1 MAILSQ
7 GVGYGVVL
15 GFGALFAL
23 IMTGITYLCKR
34 YLHEVQTSEMYMTAQ
49 RTVKTGLVA
58 SAIVSSWT
66 WAATLLTST
75 EVAYK
80 YGVSGPIWYASGA
93 VVQVLLFAVLAIEL
107 KRRAP
112 NAHTFLEVIL
122 ARYGTSAHIV
132 YLIFSFVTN
141 IIVTAMLLLG
151 GSAVV
156 NYLTGMHTIAAC
168 FLLPV
173 GVVVYTLFGGI
184 KATFMSDYA
193 HTVVIFIII
202 ISFVFTVY
210 GTSPQIGSIGTMYD
224 MLVAASERT
233 PIVDNEQG
241 SLVTMSSLQALLF
254 GIINIVGNF
263 STVFLDN
270 AYWQRAIAAHPH
282 YAVKAYLIGGLSWF
296 AIPFTLATTMGLAG
310 RAVNIQLTPFA
321 ISQGL
326 VLPDVAIALLGQ
338 AGGFACLVL
347 VFMAVTSAASA
358 ELIAVSSVIT
368 YDVYR
373 TYIRPGAKGKEVVRF
388 SHICVIVFGIL
399 MGVLAVL
406 LNLTGIS
413 LGYLYTL
420 MGVLISSAVVPVT
433 LTLLWSKQSK
443 LAAIVSPIFG
453 FVAAVSTWLAVTYSM
468 YGKLTIETTS
478 QNYPMM
484 AGNVVALISPIFV
497 TVIISLIKPDNFNF
511 DATREIQQV
520 DDSNEEEIPGDFRES
535 NSQDSTTE
543 NVSNEKTGGITNTEE
558 EMAAMAKSSR
568 FAKISSIV
576 LSLALFVLWP
586 LPMFFSRYVFSK
598 SFFTGWV
605 VVSII
610 WVFISTFAVGV
621 YPVYESRHTIVSI
634 TREIWRD
641 IRGKRVP
648 NLPQTNDN
656 AMISEENI
664 VVYTAEKKASV
675 M

>member
-1 MAILSQ
+1 MAILSE
-7 GVGYGVVL
+7 GYGYGVVL

-23 IMTGITYLCKR
+23 IMTTITFLCKR

-112 NAHTFLEVIL
+112 NAHTFLEVVL
-122 ARYGTSAHIV
+122 ARYGKGAHGV
-132 YLIFSFVTN
+132 YLFFATITN
-141 IIVTAMLLLG
+141 IAS

-210 GTSPQIGSIGTMYD
+210 GTSPKIGSIGTMYD
-224 MLVAASERT
+224 LLVAASERT
-233 PIVDNEQG
+233 PIVDNEKG
-241 SLVTMSSLQALLF
+241 SLVTMSSIQALLF
-254 GIINIVGNF
+254 GIINICGNF
-263 STVFLDN
+263 GTVFLDN
-270 AYWQRAIAAHPH
+270 AYWQRAIAAHPQ

-310 RAVNIQLTPFA
+310 RALDIQLTPFA

-326 VLPDVAIALLGQ
+326 VLPDVAIALLGK
-338 AGGFACLVL
+338 AGGFACLIL

-358 ELIAVSSVIT
+358 ELIAVSSVMT

-373 TYIRPGAKGKEVVRF
+373 TYIRPNAKGKEVVRF
-388 SHICVIVFGIL
+388 SHICVVTFGIL

-420 MGVLISSAVVPVT
+420 MGVLISSAVVPLT
-433 LTLLWSKQSK
+433 MTLLWSKQSK
-443 LAAIVSPIFG
+443 AAAIASPIIG
-453 FVAAVSTWLAVTYSM
+453 FIAAVGTWLGVTSNM
-468 YGKLTIETTS
+468 YGEITVNTTS

-484 AGNVVALISPIFV
+484 AGNIVALVSPIFI
-497 TVIISLIKPDNFNF
+497 TVAISLIKPDHFNF
-511 DATREIQQV
+511 DATRDIQQV
-520 DDSNEEEIPGDFRES
+520 DDSNQEQIAGDFDERNPEPTVAVAAAAEAVT
-535 NSQDSTTE
+535 NS
-543 NVSNEKTGGITNTEE
+543 EE
-558 EMAAMAKSSR
+558 EMEAMAKSSR

-576 LSLALFVLWP
+576 LSLVLFLLWP
-586 LPMFFSRYVFSK
+586 LPMFLSKYVFSK

-610 WVFISTFAVGV
+610 WVFASTIAVGV
-621 YPVYESRHTIVSI
+621 YPIYESRQTIASVFV
-634 TREIWRD
+634 EIWRD
-641 IRGKRVP
+641 ITGKRVP
-648 NLPQTNDN
+648 NLPTTNES

-664 VVYTAEKKASV
+664 IVYNAEKKDLSH
-675 M
+675 

>member
-1 MAILSQ
+1 MAILDQ
-7 GVGYGVVL
+7 GAGYGVVL
-15 GFGALFAL
+15 GFGALFAAM
-23 IMTGITYLCKR
+23 MTGITYLCQR
-34 YLHEVQTSEMYMTAQ
+34 YLKEVQTSEMYMTAQ

-107 KRRAP
+107 KKKAP
-112 NAHTFLEVIL
+112 SAHTFLEVVL
-122 ARYGTSAHIV
+122 ARYGKGAHIV
-132 YLIFSFVTN
+132 YLTFSMITN

-156 NYLTGMHTIAAC
+156 NYLTGMHTIAVC
-168 FLLPV
+168 FLLPL
-173 GVVVYTLFGGI
+173 GVIVYTLFGGI
-184 KATFMSDYA
+184 KATFMSDYS

-210 GTSPQIGSIGTMYD
+210 GSSPKIGSIGTMYD
-224 MLVAASERT
+224 LLVAASERN

-241 SLVTMSSLQALLF
+241 SLVTMSSLQALIF

-263 STVFLDN
+263 GTVFVDN
-270 AYWQRAIAAHPH
+270 AYWQRAIAAHPQ

-310 RAVNIQLTPFA
+310 RALDIHLTPFA

-326 VLPDVAIALLGQ
+326 VLPDVAVALLGQ

-347 VFMAVTSAASA
+347 VFMAVTSASSA
-358 ELIAVSSVIT
+358 ELIAVSSVLT
-368 YDVYR
+368 YDIYR
-373 TYIRPGAKGKEVVRF
+373 TYIRPEAKGKEVVRF
-388 SHICVIVFGIL
+388 SHICVICFGIL

-406 LNLTGIS
+406 LNLTGIN

-420 MGVLISSAVVPVT
+420 MGVLISSAVVPLT

-453 FVAAVSTWLAVTYSM
+453 FCAAVSTWLAVTKSM
-468 YGKLTIETTS
+468 YGTITIETTS
-478 QNYPMM
+478 QNMPMM
-484 AGNVVALISPIFV
+484 SGNLVALISPVFV

-511 DATREIQQV
+511 DATRQIEVV
-520 DDSNEEEIPGDFRES
+520 DDTDVTTQVAGDFHEANNEVSPYTDAAAHNEKLVNTQEEI
-535 NSQDSTTE
+535 DSM
-543 NVSNEKTGGITNTEE
+543 N
-558 EMAAMAKSSR
+558 KSSR
-568 FAKISSIV
+568 FAKISSLT
-576 LSLALFVLWP
+576 LSLILFVLWP
-586 LPMFFSRYVFSK
+586 LPMFFSKYVFSK

-610 WVFISTFAVGV
+610 WVFMSTFAVGV
-621 YPVYESRHTIVSI
+621 YPVYEARHTIASMA
-634 TREIWRD
+634 REMWRD
-641 IRGKRVP
+641 ITGKRVP
-648 NLPQTNDN
+648 NLPTTNES

-664 VVYTAEKKASV
+664 VVYNAEKKDTV
-675 M
+675 

>member
-1 MAILSQ
+1 MAILSE
-7 GVGYGVVL
+7 GNGYGVVL

-23 IMTGITYLCKR
+23 IMTTITFLCKR

-112 NAHTFLEVIL
+112 NAHTFLEVVL
-122 ARYGTSAHIV
+122 ARYGKGAHGV
-132 YLIFSFVTN
+132 YLFFATITN
-141 IIVTAMLLLG
+141 ILITAMLLLG

-210 GTSPQIGSIGTMYD
+210 GTSPKIGSIGTMYD
-224 MLVAASERT
+224 LLVAASERT
-233 PIVDNEQG
+233 PIVDNEKG
-241 SLVTMSSLQALLF
+241 SLVTMSSIQALLF
-254 GIINIVGNF
+254 GIINICGNF
-263 STVFLDN
+263 GTVFLDN
-270 AYWQRAIAAHPH
+270 AYWQRAIAAHPQ

-310 RAVNIQLTPFA
+310 RALDIQLTPFA

-326 VLPDVAIALLGQ
+326 VLPDVAIALLGK
-338 AGGFACLVL
+338 AGGFACLIL

-358 ELIAVSSVIT
+358 ELIAVSSVMT

-373 TYIRPGAKGKEVVRF
+373 TYIRPNAKGKEVVRF
-388 SHICVIVFGIL
+388 SHICVVTFGIL

-420 MGVLISSAVVPVT
+420 MGVLISSAVVPLT
-433 LTLLWSKQSK
+433 MTLLWSKQSK
-443 LAAIVSPIFG
+443 AAAIASPIIG
-453 FVAAVSTWLAVTYSM
+453 FIAAVGTWLGVTSNM
-468 YGKLTIETTS
+468 YGEITVNTTS

-484 AGNVVALISPIFV
+484 AGNIVALVSPIFI
-497 TVIISLIKPDNFNF
+497 TVAISLIKPDHFNF
-511 DATREIQQV
+511 DATRDIQQV
-520 DDSNEEEIPGDFRES
+520 DDSNQEQIAGDFDERNPKPAVAVAVAAEAVT
-535 NSQDSTTE
+535 NS
-543 NVSNEKTGGITNTEE
+543 EE
-558 EMAAMAKSSR
+558 EMEAMAKSSR
-568 FAKISSIV
+568 FAKVSSIV
-576 LSLALFVLWP
+576 LSLVLFLLWP
-586 LPMFFSRYVFSK
+586 LPMFLSKYVFSK

-610 WVFISTFAVGV
+610 WVFASTIAVGI
-621 YPVYESRHTIVSI
+621 YPIYESRQTIASVFA
-634 TREIWRD
+634 EIWRD
-641 IRGKRVP
+641 ITGKRVP
-648 NLPQTNDN
+648 NLPTTNES

-664 VVYTAEKKASV
+664 IVYNAEKKDLSH
-675 M
+675 